1 MLLAYCKCFIILV
14 LTSILILAGAT
25 GAKEEATKQDALQ
38 QGVEL
43 LFPIGTGKQ
52 EKGVKLSKEQKK
64 AASLL
69 KKLKAIEKGGN
80 VNAVDK
86 FGQTALMYAAAQDNQ
101 LAICWLIAK
110 GADVTLRSEKGKK
123 AEDLL
128 NQYRERQGKEYESNW
143 SGALLHA
150 CEAKPLTSEEKQR
163 IGSPDAAAIIAAF
176 RDSLP
181 HNESFPQAV
190 QMLQSADSLKNVPLN
205 ITRNAGAV
213 SCMIALMVRKGVNLK
228 TDVAANS
235 PLLDGKIYADER
247 DNLRLAISL
256 GLDPRPQE
264 MEPKSLM
271 RYALLMNNN
280 ELLKQCI
287 EKNPELA
294 NDEQLL
300 DFPFSAKTASM
311 LLKMGKLDLTNQTTV
326 KKVTHQTL
334 YAGDAE
340 KLRILLKAGLNIDK
354 NKMLQEAITSHVRD
368 CAGVIPA
375 LLEAGADSNMT
386 SYGEPVLFLAARE
399 NLMVACEQLLDK
411 GARLKDEDGNSLLHA
426 IALSQFRTKDKKDI
440 ELYAKLVK
448 RCIDAGID
456 VNAPYTNDK
465 RVNPEPPLNYI
476 LGLRDVQM
484 ASPDKLSP
492 EAGKAALTVVQMLLK
507 AGAKVSEDALTSLD
521 CVHYPVDVA
530 EELALLLIDHGANAN
545 DERSLIR
552 CGGLGKRIAR
562 RLLDSGLKVEGKD
575 FPLNS
580 LPMTAEAA
588 EVFIQAGARVPKD
601 IFTKML
607 EWTDGTGI
615 YNTPDVEELK
625 KLVHVFADAGADLQH
640 ALTQKYKG
648 MSYQGHYVLK
658 VLLESGADP
667 NATDEQGNSALMLFI
682 ASTTVEDVA
691 AFLDAG
697 ADVSHKNK
705 AGKSVLQLAKEKKQ
719 GNEII
724 KLLKEHGAKEEK
736 VDPNAKDKEGRTPL
750 MRAALD
756 PDGLD
761 RLKECIA
768 QKGDVNARDN
778 KGCTALRLLFGQD
791 GDINSRV
798 SELLNAKADVNL
810 GDSNDFT
817 PLMVAACYKDA
828 AKRRFRVQR
837 LINAKANVN
846 AAAKMGNTAAMHLLL
861 HYDDPDTLRMLLD
874 AGAKPDHKN
883 SEGKTML
890 DIASENHRSACIKL
904 LNERFP
910 ASAPGHQ

>member
-1 MLLAYCKCFIILV
+1 MKSAFTSPPPTFSLLAYCKRFIILA
-14 LTSILILAGAT
+14 LTSVLLLAGAT
-25 GAKEEATKQDALQ
+25 GAKEKAIKQDALQ

-43 LFPIGTGKQ
+43 LFPAGTGKHA
-52 EKGVKLSKEQKK
+52 KGTKLSKEEKL
-64 AASLL
+64 ADALL

-86 FGQTALMYAAAQDNQ
+86 FGQTALMCAAAQDNQ

-110 GADVTLRSEKGKK
+110 GADVTLKSEKGKK

-163 IGSPDAAAIIAAF
+163 IGSPDAAAIVAAF
-176 RDSLP
+176 RGSLP
-181 HNESFPQAV
+181 HNKSFPQAV
-190 QMLQSADSLKNVPLN
+190 QMLQSAGSLKNVPLN
-205 ITRNAGAV
+205 ITGNAGAV

-311 LLKMGKLDLTNQTTV
+311 LLKMGKLDLTNHTTAE
-326 KKVTHQTL
+326 KVTHQTL

-375 LLEAGADSNMT
+375 LLEAGADPNMT

-426 IALSQFRTKDKKDI
+426 IALSQFRAKDKRDI

-507 AGAKVSEDALTSLD
+507 AGAKVSEDALTALD
-521 CVHYPVDVA
+521 CVHYPVGVA
-530 EELALLLIDHGANAN
+530 EELALLLIDHGATAN
-545 DERSLIR
+545 DERTLVR

-562 RLLDSGLKVEGKD
+562 RLLDAGCKVEGKD

-588 EVFIQAGARVPKD
+588 EVFIQAGVRVPKD

-607 EWTDGTGI
+607 EWTDGTGR
-615 YNTPDVEELK
+615 YNAPDVEELK
-625 KLVHVFADAGADLQH
+625 KLVRVFADAGADLQH
-640 ALTQKYKG
+640 ALIQKYKG

-697 ADVSHKNK
+697 ADVSHKNN

-719 GNEII
+719 GDEII
-724 KLLKEHGAKEEK
+724 KLLKEHGAKE
-736 VDPNAKDKEGRTPL
+736 
-750 MRAALD
+750 
-756 PDGLD
+756 
-761 RLKECIA
+761 
-768 QKGDVNARDN
+768 
-778 KGCTALRLLFGQD
+778 
-791 GDINSRV
+791 
-798 SELLNAKADVNL
+798 
-810 GDSNDFT
+810 
-817 PLMVAACYKDA
+817 
-828 AKRRFRVQR
+828 
-837 LINAKANVN
+837 
-846 AAAKMGNTAAMHLLL
+846 
-861 HYDDPDTLRMLLD
+861 
-874 AGAKPDHKN
+874 
-883 SEGKTML
+883 
-890 DIASENHRSACIKL
+890 
-904 LNERFP
+904 
-910 ASAPGHQ
+910 